1 MGCGVGKFLDKM
13 AGKIREGKI
22 VCGVCVSLNDPAVS
36 ELVGMAGYDFVWIE
50 GEHGAMGRAEMQN
63 LMIGAHA
70 GGAAAMV
77 RVPYVDAALVRPVL
91 DMGPDIIGFPF
102 INSAEDARRAVAICT
117 YPPEGVRGW
126 NPQRAGRYGQ
136 MGQAAYVDVADQETW
151 KMMIVEQEE
160 GFRNIEEIVQVKGVD
175 LIVLGPGDLS
185 VGMGLKGRQG
195 DERIQ
200 AMMNHAAEVCVK
212 YHMPYLAWPAMQA
225 ESLGEWEKKGA
236 SLFGFPQDSFFIS
249 QAIMKLW
256 PEYEKAIPE
265 EKRTK

>member
-1 MGCGVGKFLDKM
+1 MGMHLERLVKKM
-13 AGKIREGKI
+13 EEGKI

-50 GEHGAMGRAEMQN
+50 GEHGAMGRTEMQN

-70 GGAAAMV
+70 GGAAAMI
-77 RVPYVDAALVRPVL
+77 RLPYTDAALVRPVM

-102 INSAEDARRAVAICT
+102 INTAEEAKKAVAACT
-117 YPPEGVRGW
+117 YPPKGVRGW
-126 NPQRAGRYGQ
+126 NPQRAGHYGQ
-136 MGQAAYVDVADQETW
+136 MGQSAYVDKADRETL

-160 GFRNIEEIVQVKGVD
+160 GFHNIEEIVKVDGVD

-185 VGMGLKGRQG
+185 VGMGLKGKQ
-195 DERIQ
+195 DDPCIAE
-200 AMMNHAAEVCVK
+200 MMNHAASVCVSCRK
-212 YHMPYLAWPAMQA
+212 PFLAWPSMTEQ
-225 ESLGEWEKKGA
+225 SLREWEQKGA

-256 PEYEKAIPE
+256 PEYEKAIPSK
-265 EKRTK
+265 KRTR

>member
-1 MGCGVGKFLDKM
+1 MGMHLERLVKKM
-13 AGKIREGKI
+13 EEGKI

-50 GEHGAMGRAEMQN
+50 GEHGAMGRTEMQN

-70 GGAAAMV
+70 GGAAAMI
-77 RVPYVDAALVRPVL
+77 RLPYTDAALVRPVM

-102 INSAEDARRAVAICT
+102 INTAEDAKKAVAACT
-117 YPPEGVRGW
+117 YPPKGVRGW
-126 NPQRAGRYGQ
+126 NPQRAGHYGQ
-136 MGQAAYVDVADQETW
+136 MGQSAYVDKADRETL

-160 GFRNIEEIVQVKGVD
+160 GFHNIVEIVKVDGVD

-185 VGMGLKGRQG
+185 VGMGLKGKQ
-195 DERIQ
+195 DDPCIAE
-200 AMMNHAAEVCVK
+200 MMNHAASVCVSCRK
-212 YHMPYLAWPAMQA
+212 PFLAWPSMTEQ
-225 ESLGEWEKKGA
+225 SLREWEQKGA

-256 PEYEKAIPE
+256 PEYEKAIPSK
-265 EKRTK
+265 KRTR

>member
-1 MGCGVGKFLDKM
+1 MGMHLERLVKKM
-13 AGKIREGKI
+13 EEGKI

-50 GEHGAMGRAEMQN
+50 GEHGAMGRTEMQN

-70 GGAAAMV
+70 GGAAAMI
-77 RVPYVDAALVRPVL
+77 RLPYTDAALVRPVM

-102 INSAEDARRAVAICT
+102 INTAEDAKKAVAACT
-117 YPPEGVRGW
+117 YPPKGVRGW
-126 NPQRAGRYGQ
+126 NPQS
-136 MGQAAYVDVADQETW
+136 AYVDKADRETL

-160 GFRNIEEIVQVKGVD
+160 GFHNIEEIVKVDGVD

-185 VGMGLKGRQG
+185 VGMGLKGKQ
-195 DERIQ
+195 DDPCIAE
-200 AMMNHAAEVCVK
+200 MMNHAASVCVSCRK
-212 YHMPYLAWPAMQA
+212 PFLAWPSMTEQ
-225 ESLGEWEKKGA
+225 SLREWEQKGA

-256 PEYEKAIPE
+256 PEYEKAIPSK
-265 EKRTK
+265 KRTR

>member
-1 MGCGVGKFLDKM
+1 MGEFLEKVVK
-13 AGKIREGKI
+13 KIREGKI

-50 GEHGAMGRAEMQN
+50 GEHGAMGRSEMQN

-70 GGAAAMV
+70 GGAAAV
-77 RVPYVDAALVRPVL
+77 IRLPYTDAALVRPVM

-102 INSAEDARRAVAICT
+102 INTAEDARRAVSACT
-117 YPPEGVRGW
+117 YPPRGVRGW

-136 MGQAAYVDVADQETW
+136 MGQSTYVERADGETL

-160 GFRNIEEIVQVKGVD
+160 GFHNIEEIVNVKGVD

-185 VGMGLKGRQG
+185 VGMGLKGKQ
-195 DERIQ
+195 DDPRIGK
-200 AMMNHAAEVCVK
+200 MMSHAAETCVK
-212 YHMPYLAWPAMQA
+212 YKKPFLAWPSMTEQ
-225 ESLGEWEKKGA
+225 SLREWEEKGA

-256 PEYEKAIPE
+256 PEYEKAIPI
-265 EKRTK
+265 EKRTR